1 MEIGERAFSSCIGLT
16 SVTIPNSVTSIG
28 QSAFLGCRG
37 LTSVTI
43 PNSVTSIGRL
53 VFGGCSGLTEVTVEM
68 THPLPIAQYDFTNR
82 ANATLYV
89 PYGSK
94 AAYSAAPYW
103 KDFKEIVELP
113 ESTGIREAELNKDA
127 DSWYTLQGV
136 KLSAKPT
143 ERGIYIHN
151 GRKVAVK

>member
-1 MEIGERAFSSCIGLT
+1 MT
-16 SVTIPNSVTSIG
+16 SVTIGNSVTTIEEFAFFNCSALSSII
-28 QSAFLGCRG
+28 
-37 LTSVTI
+37 I
-43 PNSVTSIGRL
+43 PNSVKTIGGAA
-53 VFGGCSGLTEVTVEM
+53 FGGCSGLTEVTVEM

-127 DSWYTLQGV
+127 DSCYTLQGV